1 MRNIRI
7 AQQSTRMEGKQQS
20 VKLIEMLWNLSEAYT
35 EPRTAVPERTRAVPQ
50 PGYLNCSFPLAA
62 CHKGISRCSRSIHY
76 PMATPA
82 SKVVSP
88 ESSVSAYQQYVNPQW
103 VTLLNLLGMNVRYK
117 RCAAAELFTEDG
129 RRILDFLSGYCVHN
143 TGHNHPHIVQAIRD
157 ELRKSGPG
165 MLQSHVPE
173 IAGELAKRLC
183 QLAGG
188 GLEKVYFG
196 SSGSEGVEAAIK
208 FARATTGRVGIV
220 YAKNSFHGLTAGAL
234 SLMNDAFWRD
244 GFGPLLQ
251 DAQGVEYGDAAVL
264 ERALESRR
272 HAALVLEPVQA
283 EAGIRV
289 PSKAYLQQ
297 AAELCRKTGTLLVI
311 DEVQT
316 GMFRTGTFLASHQF
330 DLRPDMVILAKALSG
345 GLIPVSA
352 TLMTDKVYRSVYSSL
367 RRAIVH
373 TSTFSENSL
382 SMCAGLASLEVLE
395 SQGLGPYALEMGE
408 RFRANLREALAPF
421 EMVREVR
428 GLGLLS
434 GIEFTAPKRLSLRV
448 PFEAFCRI
456 HPAMFGQIVVMRLF
470 REKNILTQICGN
482 NFMVLKAA
490 PPLVVSEAQL
500 SEFVAAVRGVVEL
513 AHTSTSFWSEA
524 LGLARRA
531 VNV

>member
-1 MRNIRI
+1 
-7 AQQSTRMEGKQQS
+7 
-20 VKLIEMLWNLSEAYT
+20 
-35 EPRTAVPERTRAVPQ
+35 
-50 PGYLNCSFPLAA
+50 
-62 CHKGISRCSRSIHY
+62 
-76 PMATPA
+76 MATQA
-82 SKVVSP
+82 SKVSRARSL
-88 ESSVSAYQQYVNPQW
+88 SSSYEEYVNPQW
-103 VTLLNLLGMNVRYK
+103 VALLNILGMNVRYE
-117 RCAAAELFTEDG
+117 RCAGSELFTEDG

-143 TGHNHPHIVQAIRD
+143 TGHNHPYIVQALKD
-157 ELRKSGPG
+157 ELDKSGPA

-208 FARATTGRVGIV
+208 FARAATGRDGIV
-220 YAKNSFHGLTAGAL
+220 YAKSSFHGLTAGAL
-234 SLMNDAFWRD
+234 SLMNDAFWRE

-251 DAQGVEYGDAAVL
+251 DTVGVDYGDVI
-264 ERALESRR
+264 ALEGALQSKR

-289 PSKAYLQQ
+289 PSKQYLQKAQ
-297 AAELCRKTGTLLVI
+297 ELCLKTGTLFVI

-330 DLRPDMVILAKALSG
+330 ELRPDIVILAKALSG
-345 GLIPVSA
+345 GLMPVSA
-352 TLMTDKVYRSVYSSL
+352 VLMTDKIYHAVYSSL

-382 SMCAGLASLEVLE
+382 SMRAGLASLDVLE
-395 SQGLGPYALEMGE
+395 SQQLGPRAMELGE
-408 RFRANLREALAPF
+408 TFRAKLRHELAPF
-421 EMVREVR
+421 EMVKEVR
-428 GLGLLS
+428 GMGLLS
-434 GIEFTAPKRLSLRV
+434 GIEFVAPKKLSLRV
-448 PFEAFCRI
+448 PFEAFYRI
-456 HPAMFGQIVVMRLF
+456 HPAMFGQILVMRMF

-490 PPLVVSEAQL
+490 PPLVVKEEQL
-500 SEFVAAVRGVVEL
+500 DEFVAAIGSVVEL
-513 AHTSTSFWSEA
+513 AHTSATFWSEA

-531 VNV
+531 ANV